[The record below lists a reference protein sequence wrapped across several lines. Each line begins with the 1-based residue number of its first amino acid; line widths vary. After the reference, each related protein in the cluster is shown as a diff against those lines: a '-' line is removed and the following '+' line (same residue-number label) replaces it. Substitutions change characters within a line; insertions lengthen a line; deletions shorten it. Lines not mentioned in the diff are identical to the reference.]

1 MISAYFFKSAT
12 HTHENLGMF
21 TLCHNPFIF
30 SMCFVPAGRR
40 IHSFESCT
48 NTLRWTDEEAVYK
61 QHQCP
66 PQLLNANLKAFPLLA
81 IKQRERAV
89 FFK

>member
-12 HTHENLGMF
+12 HTHENLSMF

-30 SMCFVPAGRR
+30 SMGFVPAGRR
-40 IHSFESCT
+40 IYSFESCT

-66 PQLLNANLKAFPLLA
+66 PELLNASLKAFPLLA

-89 FFK
+89 FLK